1 MTAAQ
6 GTRGSA
12 RPAKPPRSWA
22 TPIGLLA
29 FNVITWLALSKEFG
43 IGLDIPR
50 LIEDAPRGMEIWVE
64 FFEPDWGFVPQTLG
78 PMLETIQ
85 MSIIA
90 AFVGCAVA
98 LPIAFM
104 ASRVTSPNLAVYL
117 ADRGILSVVR
127 AIPDLL
133 YALIFV
139 AAVSIGPLA
148 GILALVFFNIGVVA
162 KLLSETVDGV
172 DTGPVEATRAAGA
185 TSVQTTR
192 WAVLP
197 QVLPNYVAY
206 SLYTF
211 ELNIR
216 ASTVIGIVGAG
227 GIGTL
232 LNTQRR
238 FFQYDNLAVI
248 IVELFLLV
256 FVIEMISISLRR
268 RLV

>member
-1 MTAAQ
+1 MTAAPQ
-6 GTRGSA
+6 VSARG
-12 RPAKPPRSWA
+12 RPAKPPRSLA
-22 TPIGLLA
+22 APIGVLA
-29 FNVITWLALSKEFG
+29 FLVITWLALSREFG
-43 IGLDIPR
+43 IGLDVGK
-50 LIEDAPRGMEIWVE
+50 LIEDAPRGLEIWVE
-64 FFEPDWGFVPQTLG
+64 FFEPDWSFVPETLG

-90 AFVGCAVA
+90 ASVGCAVA
-98 LPIAFM
+98 LPIAFL
-104 ASRVTSPNLAVYL
+104 ASRVTSTNLATYL

-139 AAVSIGPLA
+139 AAVGIGPLA
-148 GILALVFFNIGVVA
+148 GMLALVFFNIGVVA

-172 DTGPVEATRAAGA
+172 DTGPIEATRASGA
-185 TSVQTTR
+185 NRIQTTR

-248 IVELFLLV
+248 IVELFVLV
-256 FVIEMISISLRR
+256 FVIEMISIWLRR